1 MPVKLV
7 EASLVADGRVL
18 GQPSPAELI
27 LLPEGETWG
36 GEIKSDVA
44 GLARRELEIR
54 LTTGGSGNVRVVAVH
69 EGVAVFIGCG
79 RPPPELSAGED

>member
-1 MPVKLV
+1 
-7 EASLVADGRVL
+7 
-18 GQPSPAELI
+18 
-27 LLPEGETWG
+27 
-36 GEIKSDVA
+36 
-44 GLARRELEIR
+44 LEIR